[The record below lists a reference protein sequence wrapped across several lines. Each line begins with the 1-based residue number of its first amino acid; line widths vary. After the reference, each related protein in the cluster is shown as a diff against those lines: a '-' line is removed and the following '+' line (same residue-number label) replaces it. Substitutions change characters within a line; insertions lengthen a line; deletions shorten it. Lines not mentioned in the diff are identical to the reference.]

1 MGRRIRWL
9 GVIMVVCFGLVIV
22 QLVNI
27 QLVKAKAL
35 PDVAVQPPSRGRN
48 GSTTHVVR
56 SWRPTAPYWPSR
68 CRRRR
73 PTRRTTHT
81 TTYASI
87 PRARSMAASP
97 DTTQS
102 SRGRSRT
109 SRTSTTQTWA
119 AHQSAPQTL
128 SQLLFREQRPT
139 TTDDVTLTVEPSL
152 QQQAWDALIATPN
165 NNDGAVVVLDVKTG
179 AVLAMVSK
187 PNYDPNVLVSTSLSA
202 DNFAYYGYTHKD
214 GEGFYPLR
222 PLATGETFFP
232 GSTMK
237 VVTSTAAYNLKPSLA
252 GFTYPT
258 QPCQSFSDSN
268 RLLCN
273 DGSSPSNST
282 PCGGTMTAMLPA
294 SCDPGYGELGIQ
306 EGAANVTPAGG
317 AVRNQLA
324 AGDRPSEQYA
334 AAGRRRGG
342 VDARR
347 RCPIDSQALQA
358 YTAIGQDTV
367 ADTALQNAMIAA
379 GIANGGVVMTPHLMS
394 SIHDSQGA
402 LVETYT
408 PKPMARSASVQAA
421 QSVAAL
427 MESVPINGTARGV
440 GFPSYLC
447 AAVKTGTAQTGLGLN
462 HDWMIGFAP
471 ANDPKIAVAVVVP
484 YQNISSDGASIAG
497 PIVNKVMQAAL
508 PPGSVQQPCN
518 VTAPPLSAYGPQS
531 QAPIYGG

>member
-9 GVIMVVCFGLVIV
+9 GVIMVACFSLVII

-27 QLVKAKAL
+27 QLVKEKAL
-35 PDVAVQPPSRGRN
+35 Q
-48 GSTTHVVR
+48 T
-56 SWRPTAPYWPSR
+56 
-68 CRRRR
+68 
-73 PTRRTTHT
+73 
-81 TTYASI
+81 
-87 PRARSMAASP
+87 SP
-97 DTTQS
+97 DNPRVAALRFNNARGEILAADGTILAS
-102 SRGRSRT
+102 SAPTPAADKKDYPYHYVRQYPLGALYGGITGYDSALT
-109 SRTSTTQTWA
+109 GAVTDIENEYNSDLS
-119 AHQSAPQTL
+119 AHQKAPQTL
-128 SQLLFREQRPT
+128 SQLLFREKLPT

-152 QQQAWDALIATPN
+152 QQQAWNDLIATPN
-165 NNDGAVVVLDVKTG
+165 NNDGAVVVLDIKTG

-187 PNYDPNVLVSTSLSA
+187 PNYDPNVLVGTSLSA

-237 VVTSTAAYNLKPSLA
+237 AVTSTAAYNLKPSLA
-252 GFTYPT
+252 GFTYPS

-273 DGSSPSNST
+273 DGSTPSNST
-282 PCGGTMTAMLPA
+282 ACGGTMTSMLPE

-306 EGAANVTPAGG
+306 EGAATLRQQAELFGINSLPGID
-317 AVRNQLA
+317 L
-324 AGDRPSEQYA
+324 PSNSQQPV
-334 AAGRRRGG
+334 GG
-342 VDARR
+342 VVASTLQTLPDR
-347 RCPIDSQALQA
+347 SQALQA

-367 ADTALQNAMIAA
+367 ADTALQNAMVAA

-402 LVETYT
+402 VVETYT
-408 PKPMARSASVQAA
+408 PKPMPRSASAQAA
-421 QSVAAL
+421 QSVTAL
-427 MESVPINGTARGV
+427 MESVPINGTAQGV

-471 ANDPKIAVAVVVP
+471 ANNPKIAVAVVVP

-497 PIVNKVMQAAL
+497 PIVKEVMQAAL

-518 VTAPPLSAYGPQS
+518 VTAPPLSVYGPQS